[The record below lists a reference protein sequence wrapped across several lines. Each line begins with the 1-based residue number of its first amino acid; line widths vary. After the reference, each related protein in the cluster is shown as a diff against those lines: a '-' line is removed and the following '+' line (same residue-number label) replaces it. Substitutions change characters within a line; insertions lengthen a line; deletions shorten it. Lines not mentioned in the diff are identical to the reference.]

1 MLVVEGA
8 TCDDFKTTAEK
19 YSSLAS
25 LFPFQ
30 LEVSSPLTY
39 NSTVPDELSIL
50 AVSSRRQKKL
60 KENFGKVNKACQ
72 LGEAFKVVENADK
85 IREDE
90 KRKEKTKTARTTT
103 RDNSLKLKLLLSLAQ
118 MIDENYPI
126 LLEGPMAQK
135 YVDYVMSKDEYTE
148 VTENSPLFAVDCEMC
163 LTSVGKLELTKVC
176 VVDSDL
182 NEVYHSFVKP
192 RNPIVNYLTRFSGI
206 TPALLQVSQTIFT
219 HVGL

>member
-1 MLVVEGA
+1 MLVVEGVGI
-8 TCDDFKTTAEK
+8 DDFTTAAEK

-30 LEVSSPLTY
+30 LEVTSPSTY

-60 KENFGKVNKACQ
+60 KESFGKVNKACQ
-72 LGEAFKVVENADK
+72 LGEAFKVIENKDKFVE
-85 IREDE
+85 
-90 KRKEKTKTARTTT
+90 RKKCEKTTTAK
-103 RDNSLKLKLLLSLAQ
+103 RDNSLKLKLLLSLPQ
-118 MIDENYPI
+118 MIDENYPM

-135 YVDYVMSKDEYTE
+135 YVDYVTSKEEYSE
-148 VTENSPLFAVDCEMC
+148 VTENSPLYAVDCEMC